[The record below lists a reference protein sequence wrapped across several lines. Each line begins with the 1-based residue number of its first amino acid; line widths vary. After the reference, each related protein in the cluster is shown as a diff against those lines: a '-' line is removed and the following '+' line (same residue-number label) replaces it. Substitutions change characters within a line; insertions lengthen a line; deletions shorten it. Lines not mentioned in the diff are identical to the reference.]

1 MSYVGCV
8 MVSARVRH
16 ARSRCGPKVRPG
28 GARPTHW
35 CGRVGKKL
43 CGELRFPWR
52 ALYRERCGLQSQV
65 SRRLAFELACSNTPS
80 RVAGAVAFG
89 RMLAYAALRL
99 PTTSTGTY
107 GTGVLA
113 KSALADI
120 PCIGRVGRYT
130 GPGPRPSRSCP
141 RRRLHFV
148 SALNQPVCAAPAR
161 LPRRGMGAPSAARA
175 PRSLPLWGLRTST
188 LKLDHYVIVLRK

>member
-1 MSYVGCV
+1 MHNRHTTTYTHQYQSYASGMLMNYVGCV

-52 ALYRERCGLQSQV
+52 ALCRERCGLQSQV

-113 KSALADI
+113 KSVYADI
-120 PCIGRVGRYT
+120 PVLVGRHRYI
-130 GPGPRPSRSCP
+130 PGP
-141 RRRLHFV
+141 
-148 SALNQPVCAAPAR
+148 ALGRAAAVPYA
-161 LPRRGMGAPSAARA
+161 LPNLQYPYRA
-175 PRSLPLWGLRTST
+175 HAL
-188 LKLDHYVIVLRK
+188 